1 MKIIPASPDAEK
13 SVLGSIFN
21 NNKNLSIVSD
31 KLFREDFHSMA
42 NGTIFEVMKELGDKG
57 MSIEPLVVKQYL
69 DDKGLLEKSGGLKYI
84 NSLLNFVVSEKNLD
98 SYVKIIKE
106 KSTLREL
113 IDTCSSISEDC
124 FNNEPT
130 LDIFDK
136 AEKGLLSLIRKSSKQ
151 GFQPVKDVVEGVIH
165 RIEQVY
171 EKKES
176 VIGVPSGFTDL
187 DKKTSGWH
195 GSDLVILAAR
205 PAMGKTALCLNFA
218 INAALKKVP
227 VAFFS
232 LEMSAAQLVQRVL
245 ASEAEID
252 QDRLK
257 KGTLSDSDFSRLVM
271 AAGKIFEAPLYIND
285 TGGLTLGELKAAA
298 RKAYMEHDIKLLIID
313 YLQLLS
319 VPSKKNSREQE
330 IAEISRALKGL
341 AKEFNIPV
349 IALAQ
354 LSRAV
359 EQRNDKRPMLSDLR
373 ESGAIEQDADM
384 VMFIYRDDYYNEDSQ
399 KPNVT
404 ELIIGK
410 HRNGPTGTVE
420 LFFRKESTKFHD
432 LKKEY

>member
-1 MKIIPASPDAEK
+1 MKTTPASPDAEK
-13 SVLGSIFN
+13 SILGSVFN

-31 KLFREDFHSMA
+31 KLYKEDFYSLA
-42 NGTIFEVMKELGDKG
+42 NGTIFEVMKELGEQG
-57 MSIEPLVVKQYL
+57 MSIEPLVVKQTL
-69 DDKGLLEKSGGLKYI
+69 EDKGLLEKTGGLKYI
-84 NSLLNFVVSEKNLD
+84 NSLLSFVVSQKNLD
-98 SYVKIIKE
+98 SYIKIIKE

-113 IDTCSSISEDC
+113 IDTCSSITEDC

-130 LDIFDK
+130 RDIFEK

-151 GFQPVKDVVEGVIH
+151 GFLAIRDVVEGVIH
-165 RIEQVY
+165 NIEQVY
-171 EKKES
+171 ENKES

-218 INAALKKVP
+218 INAALKKIP

-232 LEMSAAQLVQRVL
+232 LEMGASQLVQRIL

-252 QDRLK
+252 QDKLK

-298 RKAYMEHDIKLLIID
+298 RKVFMEHDIKLLIID

-319 VPSKKNSREQE
+319 VASKKNSREQE
-330 IAEISRALKGL
+330 IAEISRTLKGL

-359 EQRNDKRPMLSDLR
+359 EQRNDKRPLLSDLR

-399 KPNVT
+399 KPNVA

-420 LFFRKESTKFHD
+420 LYFRKESTKFHD